1 MKFINAPFFAFQI
14 QEVHFCA
21 AGTTDL
27 VFNNQD
33 WQFCKLV
40 EHLDHAFLH
49 GLVLYFNVN
58 IRKRYAALKAIPTV
72 FRTLRSLMFI

>member
-1 MKFINAPFFAFQI
+1 MPDSLTHSEMIVILLFKVLGNYYFMQI

-27 VFNNQD
+27 VFTNQE

-49 GLVLYFNVN
+49 G
-58 IRKRYAALKAIPTV
+58 
-72 FRTLRSLMFI
+72 